1 MQERSSATSGVVAN
15 PSAALCAFSP
25 TSTPIARGK
34 LVKRKIRST
43 RSGFSCPA
51 DQQHLG
57 LSLRIAC
64 HYRHGAVVIRGYE
77 IRRQLRD
84 RSEAQCRSGISRW
97 DIWWVAM
104 REALQ
109 MSYTRQRHVTAK
121 TFWER
126 SKNNLPGCRLNMCFL
141 NRIWIFWRFPL
152 LPRRHATSMPNSFP
166 FLCFLDWCNTPET
179 TAGKGRR
186 GGCASVREP

>member
-1 MQERSSATSGVVAN
+1 VLKNRILTRCVSRWCLVFSTNTASLYPTLCSILVCRFKARKKKHTSKQPHPPASSASWKAFAACHALRTSMQERSSATSGVVAN

-84 RSEAQCRSGISRW
+84 RSEAQCRSGISR
-97 DIWWVAM
+97 
-104 REALQ
+104 
-109 MSYTRQRHVTAK
+109 
-121 TFWER
+121 
-126 SKNNLPGCRLNMCFL
+126 
-141 NRIWIFWRFPL
+141 
-152 LPRRHATSMPNSFP
+152 
-166 FLCFLDWCNTPET
+166 
-179 TAGKGRR
+179 
-186 GGCASVREP
+186 